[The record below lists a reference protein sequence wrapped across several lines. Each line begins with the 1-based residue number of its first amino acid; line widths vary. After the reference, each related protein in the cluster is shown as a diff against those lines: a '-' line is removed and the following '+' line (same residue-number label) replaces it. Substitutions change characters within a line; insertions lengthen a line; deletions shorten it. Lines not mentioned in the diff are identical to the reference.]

1 MIVEITSCA
10 PTVALRNP
18 AIPAISGAGQR
29 ADQHRERHVQVR
41 VHALERGADPHGED
55 PPGEVLALAADV
67 EQAAAECERDGET
80 HEDERRRLDQRLL
93 EVEGR
98 DRVEVPR
105 DLEEPVQPRPLEDRL
120 VRLERVLA
128 RRDEDDEAA
137 HDERDQHREE
147 RRDEPARPL
156 REGETLAE
164 ALLRVG

>member
-1 MIVEITSCA
+1 MNVVVWISVCWRLKAAIESKSQGIWKNQF
-10 PTVALRNP
+10 NP
-18 AIPAISGAGQR
+18 G
-29 ADQHRERHVQVR
+29 
-41 VHALERGADPHGED
+41 
-55 PPGEVLALAADV
+55 
-67 EQAAAECERDGET
+67 
-80 HEDERRRLDQRLL
+80 
-93 EVEGR
+93 
-98 DRVEVPR
+98 
-105 DLEEPVQPRPLEDRL
+105 PLEDRL